1 MIDTSAFT
9 KLVPG
14 FDFLNNLMQ
23 GAGQAAPAM
32 GQWVAPTLNPDEL
45 EKRISELKTLQ
56 FWLEQNARMMGMTVQ
71 ALEVQRMTLST
82 LQTMNLPMAELRSA
96 LTLPTATAAAAKP
109 PPPAPAPPPEQ
120 PKAEAEP
127 ASAASGAAP
136 AEAAAQPAGV
146 DPVQWWGALT
156 QQFTELATKA
166 MQDGS
171 ALASRSL
178 AAAPVA
184 AAPTKAD
191 AAKAAAKVAAKPA
204 AKSATKAPRKR
215 A

>member
-14 FDFLNNLMQ
+14 FDFLNTLMQ
-23 GAGQAAPAM
+23 SAGQAAPAM
-32 GQWVAPTLNPDEL
+32 GQWIAPTLNPDEL

-191 AAKAAAKVAAKPA
+191 AAKVAAKVA